1 MKPKL
6 VRLKDS
12 DPLAMKLKKGAVIK
26 MSDGW
31 RGKVDQD
38 DGATVTLIR
47 DGAEPLNDQFIG
59 YRGFTRYRTTIGG
72 QGDVPQRHCRSR
84 PKKRGEVRRG
94 GRRSRASRIRMG
106 KRPGELAPRPRTA
119 KT

>member
-1 MKPKL
+1 MKGQKMMKRKL

-31 RGKVDQD
+31 CGKVDQD

-72 QGDVPQRHCRSR
+72 SKAMCRSVIVDLAR
-84 PKKRGEVRRG
+84 KSMVKCGVVVVD
-94 GRRSRASRIRMG
+94 RARLESEWESA
-106 KRPGELAPRPRTA
+106 PGN
-119 KT
+119 